1 MKKFLIL
8 KLFFF
13 FILLNSSLIQ
23 LSAQNKYL
31 QLQEKVNQW
40 KNSSALSNA
49 GICLSLSNNQ
59 TSEILLQSE
68 PQISLV
74 PASIMKVVTTATTLE
89 MLGPDYRF
97 KTALSYSGN
106 LRNDTLFG
114 DLQIIGG
121 GDPTLG
127 SLYFPETRNFQD
139 EWIKSLQQNNIKVI
153 TGKLVVDATIYEP
166 QTIPGSW
173 VWDDLGNYYGA
184 GASGLSVY
192 DNLYEIHLQS
202 PETADQPTRVLKTVP
217 EIPGLELQN
226 EVRSSDINS
235 DQAYIFGNPEDSRR
249 VIRGTIPKGKSDF
262 VVKASMPNPPAL
274 LAFEFRNK
282 LSANGI
288 LLSGDTSFEKAGA
301 DGSLLYEVL
310 SPPLREIIKETNYES
325 INLFAEHLLK
335 HIAWQKNGLGTTR
348 EGCKQVVQFWKEK
361 GLDTKGFF
369 MNDGS
374 GLSRFNALTA
384 RHMVFILNYMKT
396 QSLYSDDFFQSL
408 PAVGSGTLTV
418 FDKDLFPGE
427 TVKAKSGSM
436 TRVRCYAGYLKT
448 TSGKDLS
455 FTVMLN
461 NFSCSQTE
469 AIRKIEELLIEL
481 RKL

>member
-1 MKKFLIL
+1 MKRYFFL
-8 KLFFF
+8 KLLCTLL
-13 FILLNSSLIQ
+13 LLNSFQYDLF
-23 LSAQNKYL
+23 AQTKIP
-31 QLQEKVNQW
+31 QFQEKINQW
-40 KNSSALSNA
+40 KNSPALSNA
-49 GICLSLSNNQ
+49 GICFSVTDSQ
-59 TSEILLQSE
+59 TGQIVVQTE

-74 PASIMKVVTTATTLE
+74 PASIMKVVTTATALE

-97 KTALSYSGN
+97 KTTLSYFGN

-114 DLQIIGG
+114 NLQIIGG

-127 SLYFPETRNFQD
+127 SMYFPETKNFQD
-139 EWIKSLQQNNIKVI
+139 EWLKALQQTNIRVI
-153 TGKLVVDATIYEP
+153 TGKLVVDAGIYEP
-166 QTIPGSW
+166 QMIPGSW

-202 PETADQPTRVLKTVP
+202 PETADQPTKVLKTVP

-235 DQAYIFGNPEDSRR
+235 DQAYVFGNPEDSRR
-249 VIRGTIPKGKSDF
+249 VIRGTIPKGKTDF
-262 VVKASMPNPPAL
+262 VVKASMPHPPVL
-274 LAFEFRNK
+274 LASEFSQK
-282 LSANGI
+282 IKSSGI
-288 LLSGDTSFEKAGA
+288 QFSGETAFEKATT
-301 DGSLLYEVL
+301 DGIVL
-310 SPPLREIIKETNYES
+310 TETFSPTLAEIIRETNYES

-335 HIAWQKNGLGTTR
+335 HIAWQKNGLGATR

-374 GLSRFNALTA
+374 GLSRFNAFTA
-384 RHMVFILNYMKT
+384 RHLVFILNYIKN
-396 QSLYSDDFFQSL
+396 QSVWSADFYQSL
-408 PAVGSGTLTV
+408 PAAGQGTLTA
-418 FDKDLFPGE
+418 FSTELLPGE

-455 FTVMLN
+455 FTIMLN